1 MSKTNYSKMS
11 NKQKEVESTV
21 TSGVSTSEASIAEE
35 PVVSKIKK
43 GKVVCKNR
51 LNIRKNP
58 SLSAE
63 IIGTLS
69 NGQKVEVLLNE
80 APIDKEWSFVV
91 GETGIEGYCM
101 MQYLAM
107 E

>member
-1 MSKTNYSKMS
+1 MSSKP
-11 NKQKEVESTV
+11 KEDV
-21 TSGVSTSEASIAEE
+21 TLKFDHKETEPIVKDVKVGVTTEE
-35 PVVSKIKK
+35 PITTETKI

-69 NGQKVEVLLNE
+69 NGQKVEVFLNE
-80 APIDKEWSFVV
+80 APIDKDWLFVA

-101 MQYLAM
+101 TRYLTI